1 MEDDIL
7 DLLYNIGLDNQFQR
21 LVVADNGEKTIAA
34 EKVEEPPVIQKEKP
48 KTSAR

>member
-7 DLLYNIGLDNQFQR
+7 DLLYNFGLDKQFQR

-34 EKVEEPPVIQKEKP
+34 EKAEEAPVIQ
-48 KTSAR
+48 